1 MNAMTALVPGWAVEG
16 AVFVLRVIPWS
27 GCCVLL
33 VVGVLRLLAERSRR
47 RTLLAITVQAPPGTV
62 VAQERG
68 PGGPSMWIQ
77 VGGGAAPL
85 PERES

>member
-1 MNAMTALVPGWAVEG
+1 M
-16 AVFVLRVIPWS
+16 LRVIPWS

-33 VVGVLRLLAERSRR
+33 VVGVMRLLAERSRR
-47 RTLLAITVQAPPGTV
+47 RTLLAIAVQAPPGTV

-68 PGGPSMWIQ
+68 SGGPRVWIR

>member
-1 MNAMTALVPGWAVEG
+1 MNVMTAQVPGWAVEG
-16 AVFVLRVIPWS
+16 AAVALRVIPWS

-33 VVGVLRLLAERSRR
+33 VVGVMRLLAERSRR

-68 PGGPSMWIQ
+68 SGGPSMWIR
-77 VGGGAAPL
+77 VGGGTAPL